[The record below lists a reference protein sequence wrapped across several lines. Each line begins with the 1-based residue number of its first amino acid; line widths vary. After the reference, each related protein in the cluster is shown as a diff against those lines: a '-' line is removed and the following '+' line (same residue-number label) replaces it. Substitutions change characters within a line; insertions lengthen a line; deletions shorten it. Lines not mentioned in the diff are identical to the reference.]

1 VLGVCDLFSV
11 FLRLIVLFASFNRK
25 DGSRVSCVHGQA
37 CRAGRKV
44 RGYLYLSNFI
54 EFLGKIVDFDV
65 SVCCVP
71 DLTRWLTT

>member
-11 FLRLIVLFASFNRK
+11 FLRLIVLFSSFNIK
-25 DGSRVSCVHGQA
+25 YVSRVSFLKFQA